1 MDKYGHHLPAC
12 PWGGW
17 RIGRHEDPN
26 GEVGHG
32 IREAGNN
39 ATWTDIERIL
49 NALPSHRKEPGS
61 RTRRH
66 RVADI
71 ISIDQNNQRSVF
83 DIMITRS
90 DPRAKEAL
98 RAAKAGEKMKL
109 TKYEDFLQRCAEEDP
124 GDPRL
129 QTAIIP
135 VVFETHGAAGPMG
148 MQALLTHEAP
158 VRERSA
164 PV

>member
-1 MDKYGHHLPAC
+1 MGLLPRKARITRLPQRFESHLFRIALQYRSGLPCVPGPVAGARCRCKVKAAGTDERSIMDKYGHHLSAC

-17 RIGRHEDPN
+17 RISRHDDTN
-26 GEVGHG
+26 GEVGYG

-71 ISIDQNNQRSVF
+71 ISVDQNNQRSVF
-83 DIMITRS
+83 DVMITRS
-90 DPRAKEAL
+90 DPRARGPTRSKS
-98 RAAKAGEKMKL
+98 
-109 TKYEDFLQRCAEEDP
+109 Q
-124 GDPRL
+124 
-129 QTAIIP
+129 
-135 VVFETHGAAGPMG
+135 GAY
-148 MQALLTHEAP
+148 LN
-158 VRERSA
+158 
-164 PV
+164 